1 MLINSNRV
9 DDVNTVN
16 TVIPYRFTF
25 MDSKERATNSISE
38 QCNPTFNFA
47 THIPIPTVTAHHLKY
62 FEDGALQIDVWA
74 KRIPVNT
81 TQTERLS
88 TTELINKFRIDGGNR
103 GKEALRRRS
112 KAVAILPFGMMRS
125 GLGGG
130 EGGSSTLGNRK
141 GDDNSEG
148 AIGAAGAG
156 AAGAGAAGSPSPP
169 SPGRPGSPAA
179 HASYSILS
187 AQNAAE
193 VQNLKLE
200 SKLQKTR
207 LVRAAAKLAR
217 IKKVL
222 KKAQDCNIE
231 GVAVSALTD
240 ALHPKKGARKFRGLA
255 RTVILM
261 NRARKWTS
269 AIGVAAAAA
278 AAPDTRSEMKEVD
291 ASADSTK
298 VTTPA
303 NGGEESD
310 SKACHVM

>member
-1 MLINSNRV
+1 M
-9 DDVNTVN
+9 
-16 TVIPYRFTF
+16 
-25 MDSKERATNSISE
+25 
-38 QCNPTFNFA
+38 
-47 THIPIPTVTAHHLKY
+47 
-62 FEDGALQIDVWA
+62 
-74 KRIPVNT
+74 
-81 TQTERLS
+81 
-88 TTELINKFRIDGGNR
+88 
-103 GKEALRRRS
+103 
-112 KAVAILPFGMMRS
+112 
-125 GLGGG
+125 
-130 EGGSSTLGNRK
+130 
-141 GDDNSEG
+141 
-148 AIGAAGAG
+148 
-156 AAGAGAAGSPSPP
+156 
-169 SPGRPGSPAA
+169 
-179 HASYSILS
+179 
-187 AQNAAE
+187 
-193 VQNLKLE
+193 E

-278 AAPDTRSEMKEVD
+278 APDTRSETKEVD

>member
-1 MLINSNRV
+1 MLTNSNRV
-9 DDVNTVN
+9 DDVN

-62 FEDGALQIDVWA
+62 FEDGALQINVWA

-148 AIGAAGAG
+148 AIEAAGGGSRSRSSQSWSSRITVATVARKAG
-156 AAGAGAAGSPSPP
+156 VTGCTRIVQHSFGAKCCRGS
-169 SPGRPGSPAA
+169 
-179 HASYSILS
+179 
-187 AQNAAE
+187 
-193 VQNLKLE
+193 K
-200 SKLQKTR
+200 SKVGIQ
-207 LVRAAAKLAR
+207 AAK
-217 IKKVL
+217 
-222 KKAQDCNIE
+222 
-231 GVAVSALTD
+231 
-240 ALHPKKGARKFRGLA
+240 
-255 RTVILM
+255 
-261 NRARKWTS
+261 
-269 AIGVAAAAA
+269 
-278 AAPDTRSEMKEVD
+278 
-291 ASADSTK
+291 DSTR
-298 VTTPA
+298 TR
-303 NGGEESD
+303 
-310 SKACHVM
+310 CR

>member
-9 DDVNTVN
+9 DDVN

-62 FEDGALQIDVWA
+62 FEDGALQINVWA

-130 EGGSSTLGNRK
+130 
-141 GDDNSEG
+141 
-148 AIGAAGAG
+148 
-156 AAGAGAAGSPSPP
+156 
-169 SPGRPGSPAA
+169 
-179 HASYSILS
+179 
-187 AQNAAE
+187 
-193 VQNLKLE
+193 
-200 SKLQKTR
+200 
-207 LVRAAAKLAR
+207 
-217 IKKVL
+217 
-222 KKAQDCNIE
+222 
-231 GVAVSALTD
+231 
-240 ALHPKKGARKFRGLA
+240 
-255 RTVILM
+255 
-261 NRARKWTS
+261 
-269 AIGVAAAAA
+269 IGVF
-278 AAPDTRSEMKEVD
+278 
-291 ASADSTK
+291 
-298 VTTPA
+298 
-303 NGGEESD
+303 
-310 SKACHVM
+310 